1 MNIFI
6 GPTYYMRLKHI
17 VKDKINFRA
26 KGPRTVLTRQ
36 TVQGRANDGGL
47 RVGEQERDAIVAHG
61 LSYFLKESMLVRG
74 DEYYMAICNLTGLTA
89 IYNSSLDLFI
99 SPYADGPIKF
109 VGTMESEKK
118 IEKITKFGRNFS
130 IIRIPYAFKLLMQEL
145 ATLNIN
151 MRIITD
157 ENIDQLSS
165 MNYINI
171 DSFSDFSKQ
180 IAPIQTKI
188 KSELMQASA
197 TPQEPEASD
206 DAEESE
212 EPPDAADAAEAAN
225 AAEEIEPD
233 AGVEMPEE
241 PIPEVINQNVESAIT
256 ANSSQLGQVINDN
269 FVQTPEEQAQSQSQE
284 QMEEVSLDKLI
295 PNSQVNSQ
303 AISVNDIVNP
313 EDNLSKFNEE
323 AAIND
328 EAGSQ
333 SAESGS
339 QSGESGSQ
347 SGESGSQS
355 AESGSQSSESGNSS
369 SQSSAKVIKLD

>member
-1 MNIFI
+1 
-6 GPTYYMRLKHI
+6 
-17 VKDKINFRA
+17 
-26 KGPRTVLTRQ
+26 
-36 TVQGRANDGGL
+36 
-47 RVGEQERDAIVAHG
+47 
-61 LSYFLKESMLVRG
+61 
-74 DEYYMAICNLTGLTA
+74 
-89 IYNSSLDLFI
+89 
-99 SPYADGPIKF
+99 
-109 VGTMESEKK
+109 
-118 IEKITKFGRNFS
+118 
-130 IIRIPYAFKLLMQEL
+130 MQEL

-171 DSFSDFSKQ
+171 DSFADFSKQ

-197 TPQEPEASD
+197 TPQEPDAPD
-206 DAEESE
+206 DAEEAEEAE
-212 EPPDAADAAEAAN
+212 EPPDAADAAE
-225 AAEEIEPD
+225 EIEPA

-241 PIPEVINQNVESAIT
+241 PIPEVINQKVESAIT

-269 FVQTPEEQAQSQSQE
+269 FVQTPEEQAQSQAQE
-284 QMEEVSLDKLI
+284 QMEEISLDKLI
-295 PNSQVNSQ
+295 PNQTSQIPNSQ

-323 AAIND
+323 AAMND
-328 EAGSQ
+328 
-333 SAESGS
+333 ESGS

-355 AESGSQSSESGNSS
+355 GESGSQSGESGNSS

>member
-1 MNIFI
+1 
-6 GPTYYMRLKHI
+6 MRLKHI
-17 VKDKINFRA
+17 VKDKINYRA

-109 VGTMESEKK
+109 VGAMESEKK

-206 DAEESE
+206 DVEEAEEPSE
-212 EPPDAADAAEAAN
+212 AAD
-225 AAEEIEPD
+225 AAEEIEPA
-233 AGVEMPEE
+233 AGVEMPKE
-241 PIPEVINQNVESAIT
+241 PTPEVINPNVESAIT

-269 FVQTPEEQAQSQSQE
+269 FVQTPEEQAQSQAQE
-284 QMEEVSLDKLI
+284 QMEEVSLEQLIPNQTPQI

-323 AAIND
+323 AAMND
-328 EAGSQ
+328 DAVSQ
-333 SAESGS
+333 PGESSS

-355 AESGSQSSESGNSS
+355 AEYGSQSGESGSQSG
-369 SQSSAKVIKLD
+369 AKVIKLG